1 MLSQIIK
8 LKRRA
13 TREGLMMRMELEDND
28 SQLFLVR
35 LWRDGDDA
43 TQADLHGRVQHILS
57 GTAQSFEEWPALI
70 DFLLDPFFN
79 NPPQAQ
85 LKVDA
90 LTNNAKRE

>member
-1 MLSQIIK
+1 
-8 LKRRA
+8 
-13 TREGLMMRMELEDND
+13 MMRMELEDSD

-43 TQADLHGRVQHILS
+43 TQAGLRGRVQHIVS

-70 DFLLDPFFN
+70 EFLLDPLFN

-85 LKVDA
+85 LKA
-90 LTNNAKRE
+90 EASTNNAKGE